1 MAYKSRVTNQ
11 YMGATFAGQ
20 VESSNK
26 SDVTE
31 LVNILQ
37 KEVNPALAQIADKYV
52 ETKKDVAKEKINQLL
67 LTKDSATVQK
77 EILAG
82 AHPELSNAYV
92 GKVVAQETGKAEA
105 AATIAKIEE
114 NKSTYD
120 FRENNLPAFYKQY
133 LPDFR
138 DKDGAYALGFASVFN
153 QYKAKDAINDAQMR
167 SKYAEE
173 QKINNG
179 VKILSA
185 SDTRDVWTT
194 ASSLK
199 VALPPEE
206 GQSQT
211 RYLYTNEEI
220 NKTVIAHAK
229 ELLDTATSTEDTD
242 RAIKILSMDRG
253 LGTDGTKL
261 GSLAD
266 TKREDVSQLIGQL
279 NRKRVTLENQ
289 ERISKDYKDK
299 EETKKIF
306 SDAFSD
312 NPDGTPKTFEQK
324 QELRKQLETKGQ
336 PSLLKSFDDIM
347 NVNRFSNVNPELVD
361 GFLVEVLT
369 GSFDSQQTMI
379 TEFNKRG
386 IPTSQLTT
394 ALTYYSKW
402 ETDSS
407 KGMKPIHQ
415 SDATYSQTITK
426 INNAVKGNFTT
437 SAGIFKS
444 NGATAIF
451 NANNY
456 MIKEINEFETNFRAE
471 KNRKPTTPERQ
482 EFIEKLGNWVINNYK
497 DDQVNPKILSMT
509 EKEQADFAANEATLQ
524 RQAENVANVNLISQ
538 NISNIQN
545 LERPQLPVF
554 GEQDKSIFSSE
565 KAEVNQFRKNKL
577 IPAITEAI
585 APYLDV
591 SNLSGALTLMSND
604 QYEQM
609 VNQLSTF
616 LNVNPDDI
624 KQSIAILGKQNK

>member
-20 VESSNK
+20 VESSNR

-185 SDTRDVWTT
+185 SDTRDVWST
-194 ASSLK
+194 ANSLK

-415 SDATYSQTITK
+415 SDSTYSQTITQ

-471 KNRKPTTPERQ
+471 KNRKPTTIERQ
-482 EFIEKLGNWVINNYK
+482 EFIQKLGNWVINTYK

-524 RQAENVANVNLISQ
+524 RQAESAANVSLISQ
-538 NISNIQN
+538 NISNLQS
-545 LERPQLPVF
+545 LEKPQLPVF

-591 SNLSGALTLMSND
+591 SNLSGALNLMSND

>member
-261 GSLAD
+261 G
-266 TKREDVSQLIGQL
+266 
-279 NRKRVTLENQ
+279 TLENQ

-565 KAEVNQFRKNKL
+565 KAEVNQFRK
-577 IPAITEAI
+577 
-585 APYLDV
+585 
-591 SNLSGALTLMSND
+591 
-604 QYEQM
+604 
-609 VNQLSTF
+609 
-616 LNVNPDDI
+616 
-624 KQSIAILGKQNK
+624 KQINTSDY